1 MKNIERENDKR
12 SKGKDN
18 WKEKR
23 EMPDILQSFYQLII
37 KSKLL
42 QF

>member
-12 SKGKDN
+12 STGKDN

-23 EMPDILQSFYQLII
+23 ERQDILQSFYQLII